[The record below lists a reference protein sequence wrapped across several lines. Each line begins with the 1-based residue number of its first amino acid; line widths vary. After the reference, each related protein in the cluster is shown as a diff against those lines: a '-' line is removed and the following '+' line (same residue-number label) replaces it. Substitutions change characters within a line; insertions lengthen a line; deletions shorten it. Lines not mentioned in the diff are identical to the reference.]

1 MNSKSNLQIFIT
13 RIRGE
18 EAFTAKQKIND
29 LKKLLFK
36 SKKYRKILQA
46 KESMQK
52 NNFNS
57 IASTKYG
64 YPLEE
69 IDVKSLKDDKFR
81 EICDFYR
88 LVKVRQ
94 NVERNERN
102 NWRKDKLKERRMR
115 ELLNIGE
122 KNIVSAERLR
132 KKDAPRNL
140 HKPTTENIS
149 FF

>member
-1 MNSKSNLQIFIT
+1 
-13 RIRGE
+13 
-18 EAFTAKQKIND
+18 
-29 LKKLLFK
+29 
-36 SKKYRKILQA
+36 
-46 KESMQK
+46 MQK

-88 LVKVRQ
+88 LVKVRK

>member
-1 MNSKSNLQIFIT
+1 
-13 RIRGE
+13 
-18 EAFTAKQKIND
+18 
-29 LKKLLFK
+29 
-36 SKKYRKILQA
+36 
-46 KESMQK
+46 MQK

-64 YPLEE
+64 YPPEE

-102 NWRKDKLKERRMR
+102 NWRKDKLKERKMR